1 MGSFP
6 RSSSLDIHTRTMVA
20 TKVLISL
27 CVVGL
32 ASAAPQLGVPV
43 QRSGVSE
50 QGIVT
55 NVVSALQPSIAAAV
69 ADALR
74 SISLTSTSSNTA
86 FSAGSNAGYDSSR
99 GSAFSAGSTSN
110 TGFASTRGS
119 GFSSGSSSSAASRG
133 SQVATVKEA
142 PTARPNYAYEF
153 KVADDDEL
161 TYITHNEARDG
172 DDVTGVYSYV
182 DPTGALVTVNY
193 QAGAM
198 GYSQTLEKQDGAVDV
213 STRKATT
220 KKAVAKQTSAPTG
233 AIGATFGSSNSRTR
247 TSSSASNRGS
257 SSSFG
262 SSSSSSSI
270 DEAALIRQII
280 SALQPQISSAVN
292 GVISNNR
299 QTAVRTVA
307 SNTGF
312 SSGASRAS
320 AAGDRLTPLF
330 GF

>member
-43 QRSGVSE
+43 QRSGASE
-50 QGIVT
+50 QVIVT

-74 SISLTSTSSNTA
+74 SISLTSTSSNTGFSA
-86 FSAGSNAGYDSSR
+86 GSSTGFSAGSNS
-99 GSAFSAGSTSN
+99 
-110 TGFASTRGS
+110 GFASTRGS
-119 GFSSGSSSSAASRG
+119 GFSSNSAAVKE
-133 SQVATVKEA
+133 VATVKEA

-161 TYITHNEARDG
+161 TYITHNGERDG

-307 SNTGF
+307 SSTGF

>member
-1 MGSFP
+1 MGISFP

-43 QRSGVSE
+43 QRSGASE
-50 QGIVT
+50 QVIVT

-74 SISLTSTSSNTA
+74 SISLTSTSSNTG
-86 FSAGSNAGYDSSR
+86 FSAGSNTG
-99 GSAFSAGSTSN
+99 FSAGSS
-110 TGFASTRGS
+110 S
-119 GFSSGSSSSAASRG
+119 GFSAGSNSGFSSSSAAVKE
-133 SQVATVKEA
+133 VATVKEA

-161 TYITHNEARDG
+161 TYITHNEERDG

-247 TSSSASNRGS
+247 TTSSSASNRGS

>member
-1 MGSFP
+1 
-6 RSSSLDIHTRTMVA
+6 MVA

-43 QRSGVSE
+43 QRSGASE
-50 QGIVT
+50 QVIVT

-74 SISLTSTSSNTA
+74 SISLTSTSSNTG
-86 FSAGSNAGYDSSR
+86 FSAGSNTG
-99 GSAFSAGSTSN
+99 FSAGSNSGFSAGSN
-110 TGFASTRGS
+110 SGFSSTRGS
-119 GFSSGSSSSAASRG
+119 GFSSNSAAVKE
-133 SQVATVKEA
+133 VATVKEA

-213 STRKATT
+213 STRKVTT

>member
-43 QRSGVSE
+43 QRSGASE
-50 QGIVT
+50 QVIVT

-74 SISLTSTSSNTA
+74 SISLTSTSSNTG
-86 FSAGSNAGYDSSR
+86 FSAGSNTG
-99 GSAFSAGSTSN
+99 FSAGSNS
-110 TGFASTRGS
+110 GFASTRGS
-119 GFSSGSSSSAASRG
+119 GFSSNSAAVKE
-133 SQVATVKEA
+133 VATVKEA

-213 STRKATT
+213 STRKVTT

-247 TSSSASNRGS
+247 TSSSSASNRGS

>member
-43 QRSGVSE
+43 QRSGASE
-50 QGIVT
+50 QVIVT

-74 SISLTSTSSNTA
+74 SISLTSTSSNTG
-86 FSAGSNAGYDSSR
+86 FSAGSNTG
-99 GSAFSAGSTSN
+99 FSAGSSS
-110 TGFASTRGS
+110 GFSSTRGS
-119 GFSSGSSSSAASRG
+119 GFSSNSAAVKE
-133 SQVATVKEA
+133 VATVKEA

-161 TYITHNEARDG
+161 TYITHNEERDG

-213 STRKATT
+213 STRKVTT

-247 TSSSASNRGS
+247 TTSSSASNRGS

-299 QTAVRTVA
+299 QTAVRPVA

>member
-43 QRSGVSE
+43 QRSGASE
-50 QGIVT
+50 QVIVT

-74 SISLTSTSSNTA
+74 SISLTSTSSNTG
-86 FSAGSNAGYDSSR
+86 FSAGSNTG
-99 GSAFSAGSTSN
+99 FSAGSNS
-110 TGFASTRGS
+110 GFSSTRGS
-119 GFSSGSSSSAASRG
+119 GFSSNSAAVKE
-133 SQVATVKEA
+133 VATVKEA

-213 STRKATT
+213 STRKVTT

-247 TSSSASNRGS
+247 TSSSSASNRGS

>member
-6 RSSSLDIHTRTMVA
+6 RSSSLGIHTRTMVA

-43 QRSGVSE
+43 QRSGASE
-50 QGIVT
+50 QVIVT

-74 SISLTSTSSNTA
+74 SISLTSTSSNTG
-86 FSAGSNAGYDSSR
+86 FSAGSNTG
-99 GSAFSAGSTSN
+99 FSAGSN
-110 TGFASTRGS
+110 TGFASSRGS
-119 GFSSGSSSSAASRG
+119 GFSSNSAAVKE
-133 SQVATVKEA
+133 VATVKEA

-161 TYITHNEARDG
+161 TYITHNEERDG

-233 AIGATFGSSNSRTR
+233 AIGATFGSSNSRT
-247 TSSSASNRGS
+247 
-257 SSSFG
+257 
-262 SSSSSSSI
+262 
-270 DEAALIRQII
+270 
-280 SALQPQISSAVN
+280 
-292 GVISNNR
+292 
-299 QTAVRTVA
+299 
-307 SNTGF
+307 
-312 SSGASRAS
+312 
-320 AAGDRLTPLF
+320 
-330 GF
+330 

>member
-1 MGSFP
+1 MGISFP

-43 QRSGVSE
+43 QRSGARE
-50 QGIVT
+50 QVIVT

-74 SISLTSTSSNTA
+74 SISLTSTSSNTG
-86 FSAGSNAGYDSSR
+86 FSAGSNTG
-99 GSAFSAGSTSN
+99 FSAGSS
-110 TGFASTRGS
+110 S
-119 GFSSGSSSSAASRG
+119 GFSAGSNSGFSSSSAAVKE
-133 SQVATVKEA
+133 VATVKEA

-161 TYITHNEARDG
+161 TYITHNEERDG

-213 STRKATT
+213 STRKVTT

-233 AIGATFGSSNSRTR
+233 AVGATFGSSNSRSR

>member
-43 QRSGVSE
+43 QRSGASE
-50 QGIVT
+50 QVIVT

-74 SISLTSTSSNTA
+74 SISLTSTSSNTG
-86 FSAGSNAGYDSSR
+86 FSAGSNSG
-99 GSAFSAGSTSN
+99 FSAGSNS
-110 TGFASTRGS
+110 GFASSRGS
-119 GFSSGSSSSAASRG
+119 GFSSNSAAVKE
-133 SQVATVKEA
+133 VATVKEA

-213 STRKATT
+213 STRKVTT

-247 TSSSASNRGS
+247 TTSSSASNRGS

-280 SALQPQISSAVN
+280 SALQPQI
-292 GVISNNR
+292 
-299 QTAVRTVA
+299 
-307 SNTGF
+307 
-312 SSGASRAS
+312 
-320 AAGDRLTPLF
+320 
-330 GF
+330 

>member
-1 MGSFP
+1 
-6 RSSSLDIHTRTMVA
+6 MVA

-55 NVVSALQPSIAAAV
+55 NVVTALQPSIAAAV

-74 SISLTSTSSNTA
+74 SLSLTSTSSSNTA
-86 FSAGSNAGYDSSR
+86 FSAGSN
-99 GSAFSAGSTSN
+99 
-110 TGFASTRGS
+110 TGFASSRGS
-119 GFSSGSSSSAASRG
+119 GFSSGSSSSSASRG
-133 SQVATVKEA
+133 SQVAAVKEA

-213 STRKATT
+213 STRKAST
-220 KKAVAKQTSAPTG
+220 KKAVAKQTSSATG
-233 AIGATFGSSNSRTR
+233 AIGSTFGSSNSGSAFGSSNSRTISS
-247 TSSSASNRGS
+247 SSSASNRGS
-257 SSSFG
+257 ASTFGSNSSFG
-262 SSSSSSSI
+262 SSSSL
-270 DEAALIRQII
+270 DESALISQII
-280 SALQPQISSAVN
+280 AALQPQISSAVN
-292 GVISNNR
+292 GAISNNR
-299 QTAVRTVA
+299 QTAVRTVT

-312 SSGASRAS
+312 ANGSANRGAV
-320 AAGDRLTPLF
+320 AGDRLTPLF

>member
-43 QRSGVSE
+43 QRSGASE
-50 QGIVT
+50 QVIVT

-74 SISLTSTSSNTA
+74 SISLTSTSSNTG
-86 FSAGSNAGYDSSR
+86 FSAGSNTG
-99 GSAFSAGSTSN
+99 FSAGSNS
-110 TGFASTRGS
+110 GFSSTRGS
-119 GFSSGSSSSAASRG
+119 GFSSNSAAVKE
-133 SQVATVKEA
+133 VATVKEA

-330 GF
+330 GI

>member
-1 MGSFP
+1 MG
-6 RSSSLDIHTRTMVA
+6 
-20 TKVLISL
+20 
-27 CVVGL
+27 
-32 ASAAPQLGVPV
+32 
-43 QRSGVSE
+43 
-50 QGIVT
+50 
-55 NVVSALQPSIAAAV
+55 
-69 ADALR
+69 
-74 SISLTSTSSNTA
+74 
-86 FSAGSNAGYDSSR
+86 
-99 GSAFSAGSTSN
+99 
-110 TGFASTRGS
+110 
-119 GFSSGSSSSAASRG
+119 
-133 SQVATVKEA
+133 
-142 PTARPNYAYEF
+142 PNYAYEF

-161 TYITHNEARDG
+161 TYITHNEERDG

-213 STRKATT
+213 STRKVTT

-312 SSGASRAS
+312 SSGGRRQAEIQKIHSI
-320 AAGDRLTPLF
+320 TLF
-330 GF
+330 SDFELLF

>member
-43 QRSGVSE
+43 QRSGASE
-50 QGIVT
+50 QVIVT

-74 SISLTSTSSNTA
+74 SISRTSTSSNTG
-86 FSAGSNAGYDSSR
+86 FSAGSNTG
-99 GSAFSAGSTSN
+99 FSAGSN
-110 TGFASTRGS
+110 S
-119 GFSSGSSSSAASRG
+119 GFSSSSAAVKE
-133 SQVATVKEA
+133 VATVKEA

-161 TYITHNEARDG
+161 TYITHNEERDG

-213 STRKATT
+213 STRKVTT

-233 AIGATFGSSNSRTR
+233 AIGATFGSSNCRTR
-247 TSSSASNRGS
+247 TTSSSASNRGS

>member
-43 QRSGVSE
+43 QRSGASE
-50 QGIVT
+50 QVIVT

-74 SISLTSTSSNTA
+74 SISLTSTSSNTG
-86 FSAGSNAGYDSSR
+86 FSAGSNTG
-99 GSAFSAGSTSN
+99 FSAGSS
-110 TGFASTRGS
+110 S
-119 GFSSGSSSSAASRG
+119 GFSAGSNSGFSSSSAAVKE
-133 SQVATVKEA
+133 VATVKEA

>member
-43 QRSGVSE
+43 QRSGASE
-50 QGIVT
+50 QVIVT

-74 SISLTSTSSNTA
+74 SISLTSTSSNTG
-86 FSAGSNAGYDSSR
+86 FSAGSNNG
-99 GSAFSAGSTSN
+99 FSAGSSSGFSAGSN
-110 TGFASTRGS
+110 SGFSSSRGS
-119 GFSSGSSSSAASRG
+119 GFSSNSAAVKE
-133 SQVATVKEA
+133 VATVKEA

-213 STRKATT
+213 HQEGHHQEGRCQADLCPHWSYRSHLRIL
-220 KKAVAKQTSAPTG
+220 QLQNQDFFISLQQ
-233 AIGATFGSSNSRTR
+233 R
-247 TSSSASNRGS
+247 
-257 SSSFG
+257 
-262 SSSSSSSI
+262 
-270 DEAALIRQII
+270 II
-280 SALQPQISSAVN
+280 QLFRVQQLLQQH
-292 GVISNNR
+292 
-299 QTAVRTVA
+299 
-307 SNTGF
+307 
-312 SSGASRAS
+312 
-320 AAGDRLTPLF
+320 
-330 GF
+330 

>member
-1 MGSFP
+1 
-6 RSSSLDIHTRTMVA
+6 MVA

-43 QRSGVSE
+43 QRSGASE
-50 QGIVT
+50 QVIVT

-74 SISLTSTSSNTA
+74 SISLTSTSSNTG
-86 FSAGSNAGYDSSR
+86 FSAGSNTG
-99 GSAFSAGSTSN
+99 FSAGSSSGFSAGSN
-110 TGFASTRGS
+110 TGFASSRGS
-119 GFSSGSSSSAASRG
+119 GFSSNSAAVKE
-133 SQVATVKEA
+133 VATVKEA

-161 TYITHNEARDG
+161 TYITHNEERDG

>member
-1 MGSFP
+1 
-6 RSSSLDIHTRTMVA
+6 MVA

-86 FSAGSNAGYDSSR
+86 FSTGSNAGYDSSR

-133 SQVATVKEA
+133 SQVAAVKEA

-213 STRKATT
+213 STRKAST
-220 KKAVAKQTSAPTG
+220 KKAVAKQTSSATG
-233 AIGATFGSSNSRTR
+233 AVGSTFGSSNSGSAFGSSNSRTISS
-247 TSSSASNRGS
+247 SSSASNRGS
-257 SSSFG
+257 ASTFGSNSSFG
-262 SSSSSSSI
+262 SSSSL
-270 DEAALIRQII
+270 DESALISQII
-280 SALQPQISSAVN
+280 AALQPQISSAVN
-292 GVISNNR
+292 GAISNNR
-299 QTAVRTVA
+299 QTAVRTVT

-312 SSGASRAS
+312 ANGSAKRGAV
-320 AAGDRLTPLF
+320 AGDRLTPLF

>member
-1 MGSFP
+1 
-6 RSSSLDIHTRTMVA
+6 
-20 TKVLISL
+20 LISL

-43 QRSGVSE
+43 QRSGASE
-50 QGIVT
+50 QVIVT

-74 SISLTSTSSNTA
+74 SISLTSTSSNTG
-86 FSAGSNAGYDSSR
+86 FSAGSNTG
-99 GSAFSAGSTSN
+99 FSAGSS
-110 TGFASTRGS
+110 S
-119 GFSSGSSSSAASRG
+119 GFSAGSNSGFSSSSAAVKE
-133 SQVATVKEA
+133 VATVKEA

-161 TYITHNEARDG
+161 TYITHNEERDG

-213 STRKATT
+213 STRKVTT

-233 AIGATFGSSNSRTR
+233 AVGATFGSSNSRSR

>member
-1 MGSFP
+1 
-6 RSSSLDIHTRTMVA
+6 MVA

-55 NVVSALQPSIAAAV
+55 NVVTALQPSIAAAV

-74 SISLTSTSSNTA
+74 SLSLTSTSSNTA
-86 FSAGSNAGYDSSR
+86 FSAGSN
-99 GSAFSAGSTSN
+99 
-110 TGFASTRGS
+110 TGFAS
-119 GFSSGSSSSAASRG
+119 SSASRG
-133 SQVATVKEA
+133 SQVAAVKEA

-213 STRKATT
+213 STRKVTT

>member
-43 QRSGVSE
+43 QRSGASE
-50 QGIVT
+50 QVIVT

-74 SISLTSTSSNTA
+74 SISLTSTSSNTG
-86 FSAGSNAGYDSSR
+86 FSAGSNTG
-99 GSAFSAGSTSN
+99 FSAGSSS
-110 TGFASTRGS
+110 GFSSTRGS
-119 GFSSGSSSSAASRG
+119 GFSSNSAAVKE
-133 SQVATVKEA
+133 VATVKEA

-213 STRKATT
+213 STRKVTT

-233 AIGATFGSSNSRTR
+233 AIGATFGSPNSRTR

-292 GVISNNR
+292 GAISNNR

-307 SNTGF
+307 SNTGL

>member
-1 MGSFP
+1 
-6 RSSSLDIHTRTMVA
+6 MVA

-43 QRSGVSE
+43 QRSGASE
-50 QGIVT
+50 QVIVT

-74 SISLTSTSSNTA
+74 SISLTSTSSNTG
-86 FSAGSNAGYDSSR
+86 FSAGSNTG
-99 GSAFSAGSTSN
+99 FSAGSNSGFSAGSN
-110 TGFASTRGS
+110 SGFSSTRGS
-119 GFSSGSSSSAASRG
+119 GFSSNSAAVKE
-133 SQVATVKEA
+133 VATVKEA

-213 STRKATT
+213 STRKVTT

-247 TSSSASNRGS
+247 TTSSSASNRGS

>member
-1 MGSFP
+1 
-6 RSSSLDIHTRTMVA
+6 MVA

-43 QRSGVSE
+43 QRSGASE
-50 QGIVT
+50 QVIVT

-74 SISLTSTSSNTA
+74 SISLTSTSSNTG
-86 FSAGSNAGYDSSR
+86 FSAGSNTG
-99 GSAFSAGSTSN
+99 FSAGSS
-110 TGFASTRGS
+110 S
-119 GFSSGSSSSAASRG
+119 GFSAGSNSGFSSSSAAVKE
-133 SQVATVKEA
+133 VATVKEA

-161 TYITHNEARDG
+161 TYITHNEERDG

-213 STRKATT
+213 STRKVTT

-233 AIGATFGSSNSRTR
+233 AVGATFGSSNSRSR

>member
-43 QRSGVSE
+43 QRSGASE
-50 QGIVT
+50 QVIVT

-74 SISLTSTSSNTA
+74 SISLTSTSSNTGFSA
-86 FSAGSNAGYDSSR
+86 GSSTGFSAGSN
-99 GSAFSAGSTSN
+99 
-110 TGFASTRGS
+110 S
-119 GFSSGSSSSAASRG
+119 GFSSSSAAVKE
-133 SQVATVKEA
+133 VATVKEA

-161 TYITHNEARDG
+161 TYITHNEERDG

-213 STRKATT
+213 STRKVTT

-233 AIGATFGSSNSRTR
+233 AVGATFGSSNSRSR

-320 AAGDRLTPLF
+320 AACDRLTPLF

>member
-1 MGSFP
+1 
-6 RSSSLDIHTRTMVA
+6 MVA

-43 QRSGVSE
+43 QRSGASE
-50 QGIVT
+50 QVIVT

-74 SISLTSTSSNTA
+74 SISLTSTSSNTG
-86 FSAGSNAGYDSSR
+86 FSAGSNTG
-99 GSAFSAGSTSN
+99 FSAGSNS
-110 TGFASTRGS
+110 GFASTRGS
-119 GFSSGSSSSAASRG
+119 GFSSNSAAVKE
-133 SQVATVKEA
+133 VATVKEA

-213 STRKATT
+213 STRKVTT

>member
-1 MGSFP
+1 
-6 RSSSLDIHTRTMVA
+6 
-20 TKVLISL
+20 LISL

-43 QRSGVSE
+43 QRSGASE
-50 QGIVT
+50 QVIVT

-74 SISLTSTSSNTA
+74 SISLTSTSSNTG
-86 FSAGSNAGYDSSR
+86 FSAGSNTG
-99 GSAFSAGSTSN
+99 FSAGSNSGFSAGSN
-110 TGFASTRGS
+110 SGFSSTRGS
-119 GFSSGSSSSAASRG
+119 GFSSNSAAVKE
-133 SQVATVKEA
+133 VATVKEA

-247 TSSSASNRGS
+247 TTSSSASNRGS

>member
-1 MGSFP
+1 MGISFP

-43 QRSGVSE
+43 QRSGASE
-50 QGIVT
+50 QVIVT

-74 SISLTSTSSNTA
+74 SISLTSTSSNTG
-86 FSAGSNAGYDSSR
+86 FSAGSNTG
-99 GSAFSAGSTSN
+99 FSAGSS
-110 TGFASTRGS
+110 S
-119 GFSSGSSSSAASRG
+119 GFSAGSNSGFSSSSAAVKE
-133 SQVATVKEA
+133 VATVKEA

-213 STRKATT
+213 STRKVTT

-233 AIGATFGSSNSRTR
+233 AVGATFGSSNSRSR

>member
-43 QRSGVSE
+43 QRSGASGQV
-50 QGIVT
+50 IVT
-55 NVVSALQPSIAAAV
+55 NVVSALQPSIVAAV

-74 SISLTSTSSNTA
+74 SISLTSTSSNTG
-86 FSAGSNAGYDSSR
+86 FSAGSNSG
-99 GSAFSAGSTSN
+99 FS
-110 TGFASTRGS
+110 STRGS
-119 GFSSGSSSSAASRG
+119 GFSSNSAAVKE
-133 SQVATVKEA
+133 VATVKEA

-213 STRKATT
+213 STRKAST
-220 KKAVAKQTSAPTG
+220 KKAVAKQTSSATG
-233 AIGATFGSSNSRTR
+233 AVGSTFGSSNSRTR

>member
-1 MGSFP
+1 
-6 RSSSLDIHTRTMVA
+6 
-20 TKVLISL
+20 
-27 CVVGL
+27 VVGL

-43 QRSGVSE
+43 QRSGASE
-50 QGIVT
+50 QVIVT

-74 SISLTSTSSNTA
+74 SISLTSTSSNTG
-86 FSAGSNAGYDSSR
+86 FSAGSNTG
-99 GSAFSAGSTSN
+99 FSAGSNSGFSAGSN
-110 TGFASTRGS
+110 SGFSSTRGS
-119 GFSSGSSSSAASRG
+119 GFSSNSAAVKE
-133 SQVATVKEA
+133 VATVKEA

-193 QAGAM
+193 QAGPM

-213 STRKATT
+213 ATRKGTT

-247 TSSSASNRGS
+247 TTSSSASNRGS

>member
-1 MGSFP
+1 MG
-6 RSSSLDIHTRTMVA
+6 
-20 TKVLISL
+20 
-27 CVVGL
+27 
-32 ASAAPQLGVPV
+32 
-43 QRSGVSE
+43 
-50 QGIVT
+50 
-55 NVVSALQPSIAAAV
+55 
-69 ADALR
+69 
-74 SISLTSTSSNTA
+74 
-86 FSAGSNAGYDSSR
+86 
-99 GSAFSAGSTSN
+99 
-110 TGFASTRGS
+110 
-119 GFSSGSSSSAASRG
+119 
-133 SQVATVKEA
+133 
-142 PTARPNYAYEF
+142 
-153 KVADDDEL
+153 
-161 TYITHNEARDG
+161 
-172 DDVTGVYSYV
+172 
-182 DPTGALVTVNY
+182 
-193 QAGAM
+193 
-198 GYSQTLEKQDGAVDV
+198 TLEKQDGAVDV
-213 STRKATT
+213 STRKVTT

-233 AIGATFGSSNSRTR
+233 AVGATFGSSNSGSR

-312 SSGASRAS
+312 SSGASRSS

>member
-1 MGSFP
+1 MGISFP
-6 RSSSLDIHTRTMVA
+6 RSSSLDIHARTMVA

-55 NVVSALQPSIAAAV
+55 NVVTALQPSIAAAV

-74 SISLTSTSSNTA
+74 SLSLTSTSSSNTA
-86 FSAGSNAGYDSSR
+86 FSAGSN
-99 GSAFSAGSTSN
+99 N
-110 TGFASTRGS
+110 GFASSRGS
-119 GFSSGSSSSAASRG
+119 GFSSGSSSSSASRG
-133 SQVATVKEA
+133 SQVAAVKEA
-142 PTARPNYAYEF
+142 PTARLNYAYEF

-213 STRKATT
+213 STRKVTT

-307 SNTGF
+307 PNTGF

>member
-43 QRSGVSE
+43 QRSGASE
-50 QGIVT
+50 QVIVT

-74 SISLTSTSSNTA
+74 SISLTSTSSNTG
-86 FSAGSNAGYDSSR
+86 FSAGSNTG
-99 GSAFSAGSTSN
+99 FSAGSN
-110 TGFASTRGS
+110 S
-119 GFSSGSSSSAASRG
+119 GFSSSSAAVKE
-133 SQVATVKEA
+133 VATVKEA

-161 TYITHNEARDG
+161 TYITHNEERDG

-213 STRKATT
+213 STRKVTT

-233 AIGATFGSSNSRTR
+233 AIGATLGSSNSRTR
-247 TSSSASNRGS
+247 ATSSSASNRGS

>member
-43 QRSGVSE
+43 QRSGASE
-50 QGIVT
+50 QVIVT

-74 SISLTSTSSNTA
+74 SISLTSTSSNTG
-86 FSAGSNAGYDSSR
+86 FSAGSNTG
-99 GSAFSAGSTSN
+99 FSAGSS
-110 TGFASTRGS
+110 S
-119 GFSSGSSSSAASRG
+119 GFSAGSNSGFSSSSAAVKE
-133 SQVATVKEA
+133 VATVKEA

-161 TYITHNEARDG
+161 TYITHNEERDG

>member
-43 QRSGVSE
+43 QRSGASE
-50 QGIVT
+50 QVIVT

-74 SISLTSTSSNTA
+74 SISLTSTSSNTG
-86 FSAGSNAGYDSSR
+86 FSAGSNTG
-99 GSAFSAGSTSN
+99 FSAGSS
-110 TGFASTRGS
+110 S
-119 GFSSGSSSSAASRG
+119 GFSAGSNSGFSSSSAAVKE
-133 SQVATVKEA
+133 VATVKEA

-161 TYITHNEARDG
+161 TYITHNEERDG

-292 GVISNNR
+292 GAISNNR

-307 SNTGF
+307 SNTGL

>member
-1 MGSFP
+1 
-6 RSSSLDIHTRTMVA
+6 
-20 TKVLISL
+20 LISL

-43 QRSGVSE
+43 QRSGASE
-50 QGIVT
+50 QVIVT

-74 SISLTSTSSNTA
+74 SISLTSTSSNTG
-86 FSAGSNAGYDSSR
+86 FSAGSNTG
-99 GSAFSAGSTSN
+99 FSAGSNSGFSAGSN
-110 TGFASTRGS
+110 SGFSSTRGS
-119 GFSSGSSSSAASRG
+119 GFSSNSAAVKE
-133 SQVATVKEA
+133 VATVKEA

-213 STRKATT
+213 STRKVTT